1 MARQD
6 VVRALVSTDRIEDI
20 VGGLAERFELDA
32 DTIDVEDV
40 HPGTYRDE
48 QPDRELRQLV
58 RAGRNRAALGAV
70 IGGLVG
76 VAIALL
82 VPALREWSPISV
94 VLFAFGGAGV
104 TAAIIAARTVQLRR
118 DEGARS
124 DKVHEIGPEE
134 AARLQ
139 MVTVR
144 SLRNRPEVS
153 DHFADQGAILLDT
166 THPQVGSDAPG
177 QRPAR
182 PDEGDPG
189 PPAG

>member
-6 VVRALVSTDRIEDI
+6 VVRALVPTDRIEDV
-20 VGGLAERFELDA
+20 VGGLVERLELDP
-32 DTIDVEDV
+32 DTIDVDDV
-40 HPGTYRDE
+40 PPGTYRDE
-48 QPDRELRQLV
+48 QPDRELRKLV
-58 RAGRNRAALGAV
+58 RAGRTRMALGAV
-70 IGGLVG
+70 VGGLVG

-94 VLFAFGGAGV
+94 VLFAFLGAGMV
-104 TAAIIAARTVQLRR
+104 AAIVAARTVQLRR
-118 DEGARS
+118 EEGDRP

-139 MVTVR
+139 LVTVR

-166 THPQVGSDAPG
+166 THPEVGGDAPG
-177 QRPAR
+177 RRPTR
-182 PDEGDPG
+182 PDEGEPG
-189 PPAG
+189 PPAD

>member
-6 VVRALVSTDRIEDI
+6 VVRALVPTDRLEDI
-20 VGGLAERFELDA
+20 VGGLVERLELDP
-32 DTIDVEDV
+32 DTIEVDDV

-58 RAGRNRAALGAV
+58 RAGRIRTAIGAV
-70 IGGLVG
+70 VGALVG

-104 TAAIIAARTVQLRR
+104 TAAIVAARTVQLRR
-118 DEGARS
+118 DEGDRA

-166 THPQVGSDAPG
+166 THPQVGGDAPG
-177 QRPAR
+177 RRPSR
-182 PDEGDPG
+182 PDEGRPG
-189 PPAG
+189 PPAD